1 LIATVRGEVLVRR
14 GDYVVIEAAGVGYR
28 LRVSSETLRSV
39 PAAGNEV
46 FLHAET
52 ISRDDGISLY
62 GFSSEEERDLFAQL
76 IGVSGIGPKVAIA
89 ALSGGPHRELITA
102 IVAGDAKRFQAVPG
116 IGKRT
121 AERIILELK
130 DRVTADAEASGTE
143 MPRPAAGSARSLAR
157 DGLINLGYPP
167 LEAEQLLDG
176 LDAEED
182 PEILISAALKRAGTA
197 GSGPGSR

>member
-1 LIATVRGEVLVRR
+1 MRGEVLVRR
-14 GDYVVIEAAGVGYR
+14 SDHVVIEAAGVGYR
-28 LRVSSETLRSV
+28 LAVSSETLRSV
-39 PAAGNEV
+39 PAAGQEV

-52 ISRDDGISLY
+52 ISRDDSLLLY
-62 GFSSEEERDLFAQL
+62 GFASEEERDLFVQL

-130 DRVTADAEASGTE
+130 DRVTIELEEAGGTIPAAEATN
-143 MPRPAAGSARSLAR
+143 ARSMAR
-157 DGLINLGYPP
+157 DGLINLGYAP
-167 LEAEQLLDG
+167 LEAEQMLDG
-176 LDAEED
+176 LPGEDDAQA
-182 PEILISAALKRAGTA
+182 LIGAALKRAGSIGRGA
-197 GSGPGSR
+197 E